1 MAKARQKTT
10 RPSKQDTKKE
20 IDRSVLLRD
29 IDYKNVS
36 LLKKYMGPRKKI
48 LPQSVTKLSA
58 KHQRKLKIEIRKA
71 RVMGLLPF
79 TDRHALS

>member
-1 MAKARQKTT
+1 MKKQRTT
-10 RPSKQDTKKE
+10 RQPKTETKRE
-20 IDRSVLLRD
+20 IDRSITLRD

-36 LLKKYMGPRKKI
+36 LLKKFLGPRKKI
-48 LPQSVTKLSA
+48 LPQSVTRLSA
-58 KHQRKLKIEIRKA
+58 KHQRKLKMEIRKA

>member
-1 MAKARQKTT
+1 MAKQKRQS
-10 RPSKQDTKKE
+10 RPAKQETKKE
-20 IDRSVLLRD
+20 VDRSILLRD

-36 LLKKYMGPRKKI
+36 LLKKFMGPRKKI
-48 LPQSVTKLSA
+48 LPQSVTKLAA

>member
-1 MAKARQKTT
+1 MAVKRTRQPKPRQET
-10 RPSKQDTKKE
+10 RKEVDPSISLK
-20 IDRSVLLRD
+20 S

-36 LLKKYMGPRKKI
+36 LLKKFLGPRKKI
-48 LPQSVTKLSA
+48 LPQSVTKLPA
-58 KHQRKLKIEIRKA
+58 KHQRRLKMEIRKA